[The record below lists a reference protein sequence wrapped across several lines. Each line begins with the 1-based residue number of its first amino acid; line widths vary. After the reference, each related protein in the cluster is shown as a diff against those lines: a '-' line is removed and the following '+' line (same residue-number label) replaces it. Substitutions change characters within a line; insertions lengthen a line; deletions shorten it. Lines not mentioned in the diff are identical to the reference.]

1 MTSTLDEAAF
11 FLVDVDDVEVEVV
24 EIWRVV
30 MDWLLLLETVGSEI
44 VVLAPVLV
52 AVPVP
57 EVFFAPVVVVFKR
70 LVVVVN
76 PPLEDPVVGL
86 ERETELPDG
95 LLLIANVVLVA

>member
-24 EIWRVV
+24 VIWRVV
-30 MDWLLLLETVGSEI
+30 SWLLLLETVGSEI